1 MKNFVFDI
9 SVLNCEYI
17 HIFISSTSACLNFFR
32 FQSFP
37 LNTNQIEYSNEPQY
51 EVFQIPQL
59 SALYKMLN
67 NIESTN
73 VVPLLSYSIHA
84 TQRVV
89 CLCFTEI
96 LCISEIQNDLDY
108 CNAQCQT
115 LFFKRC
121 FSRSSRTGEF
131 IRKGVLKISRKFT
144 G

>member
-9 SVLNCEYI
+9 SVLNCEYM
-17 HIFISSTSACLNFFR
+17 HIFISSTSACLNFFG

-37 LNTNQIEYSNEPQY
+37 LNTNKIEYSNEPQY

-89 CLCFTEI
+89 CLCFTEFYVY
-96 LCISEIQNDLDY
+96 QK
-108 CNAQCQT
+108 
-115 LFFKRC
+115 FKM
-121 FSRSSRTGEF
+121 
-131 IRKGVLKISRKFT
+131 I
-144 G
+144 